1 MSHIRSVVGA
11 VLLVAGLTAIA
22 SPASAADVT
31 IVPGDLEVTTNGPNL
46 TVRGTAGNDIANINQ
61 LPDGGT
67 SVNGRLF
74 PNVTGRVQIFLG
86 DGDDSVA
93 INDLDEGFYPSPTI
107 EPWRSLLM
115 TTGDGP
121 FRARMDEVT
130 IAQNMTVV
138 GSDQKD
144 SVAMSL
150 SEIGGDL
157 RFFLRDNDSTADAV
171 SLHSVDIGGK
181 FVFRQADGFSR
192 VTTSRVTAA
201 NTRVFGGKDKDIVQ
215 FDESNMGPIQ
225 INTANGRDEVYIL
238 DPQGAGPIAVQ
249 AGADTD
255 TVNVVVPG
263 GGLNA
268 PRPYALDINMG
279 AGRDDSMRVG
289 VPPTSGDRY
298 IGGAGGGDAAEF
310 CGGPG
315 TGGALVTGFESVVS
329 SVGNC
334 LPN

>member
-1 MSHIRSVVGA
+1 MRQIRSVVGA

-31 IVPGDLEVTTNGPNL
+31 IVPGGLEVTTSGPNMII
-46 TVRGTAGNDIANINQ
+46 RGTPGADIANINQ
-61 LPDGGT
+61 EPDGAT
-67 SVNGRLF
+67 SVNGQSF
-74 PNVTGRVQIFLG
+74 SNITGRVQILLG

-93 INDLDEGFYPSPTI
+93 INDFDEGFYPSPTS

-115 TTGDGP
+115 ATGVGP
-121 FRARMDEVT
+121 FRARMGDLAV
-130 IAQNMTVV
+130 AQNMTVV

-144 SVAMSL
+144 SVSI
-150 SEIGGDL
+150 SYSDIGGDV

-171 SLHSVDIGGK
+171 SLFAVDIGGK
-181 FVFRQADGFSR
+181 LVFRQSDGFSR
-192 VTTSRVTAA
+192 LDASRSTAA
-201 NTRVFGGKDKDIVQ
+201 STRVFSGKDKDIVQ
-215 FDESNMGPIQ
+215 FDESNMGPTQ
-225 INTANGRDEVYIL
+225 ISTANGRDEVNIL
-238 DPQGAGPIAVQ
+238 DPQGDGPIVVQ
-249 AGADTD
+249 AGADPD

-268 PRPYALDINMG
+268 PRPYTLDINMG
-279 AGRDDSMRVG
+279 AGRGDSMQVG
-289 VPPTSGDRY
+289 VPPNGGDRY
-298 IGGAGGGDAAEF
+298 VGGAGGGDTAAF